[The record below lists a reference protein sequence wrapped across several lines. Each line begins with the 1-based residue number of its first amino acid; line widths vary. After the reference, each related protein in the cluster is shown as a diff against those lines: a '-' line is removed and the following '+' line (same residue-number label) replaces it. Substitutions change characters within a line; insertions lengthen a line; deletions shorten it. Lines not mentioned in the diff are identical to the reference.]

1 MKDIIEEKTKV
12 LEEVP
17 PFSDQDAEEYPE
29 VEEED
34 WEEED
39 TLRRSR
45 RSPLLVGL
53 FCVVFEALLLVPS
66 SI

>member
-34 WEEED
+34 
-39 TLRRSR
+39 
-45 RSPLLVGL
+45 
-53 FCVVFEALLLVPS
+53 
-66 SI
+66 